1 MITNVYYSC
10 SNIHKAFRRLNPPGA
25 SGAPRYA
32 RRCQH
37 LVMPLSLDTNYQ
49 HVGSTHVPACW
60 RHCQDLGRTYRILC
74 STIAMESLGQL
85 FRSNPVAVV
94 FLVLSSYAL
103 QKYLAARR
111 RLGQELISHQ
121 RAHPV
126 WKVVSRLCTT
136 ARSTTKTGAHCVR
149 QRQLCDMPEGKFASV
164 SRRVNSFFRPKP
176 KEP

>member
-1 MITNVYYSC
+1 MYYSC
-10 SNIHKAFRRLNPPGA
+10 SNIHKAFRRLSLPGV
-25 SGAPRYA
+25 SGAHRYA
-32 RRCQH
+32 QRCQH
-37 LVMPLSLDTNYQ
+37 PVMPLSPDTNYQ
-49 HVGSTHVPACW
+49 RAGSILDLSCW
-60 RHCQDLGRTYRILC
+60 RHCQDPRKTCQLLY
-74 STIAMESLGQL
+74 SMIAMEDLDQTTQSNRFVLG
-85 FRSNPVAVV
+85 

-103 QKYLAARR
+103 QKYLVARR

-126 WKVVSRLCTT
+126 WKVVSRFCTT

>member
-1 MITNVYYSC
+1 MYYSC
-10 SNIHKAFRRLNPPGA
+10 SNIHKAFRRLSLPGV
-25 SGAPRYA
+25 SGAHRYA
-32 RRCQH
+32 QRCQH
-37 LVMPLSLDTNYQ
+37 PVMPLSLDTNYR
-49 HVGSTHVPACW
+49 HVGSTRVPACW
-60 RHCQDLGRTYRILC
+60 RHCQDPGRTYRILC
-74 STIAMESLGQL
+74 STISMEDLGQTTQ
-85 FRSNPVAVV
+85 SNRFVLG

-149 QRQLCDMPEGKFASV
+149 QRQS
-164 SRRVNSFFRPKP
+164 
-176 KEP
+176 